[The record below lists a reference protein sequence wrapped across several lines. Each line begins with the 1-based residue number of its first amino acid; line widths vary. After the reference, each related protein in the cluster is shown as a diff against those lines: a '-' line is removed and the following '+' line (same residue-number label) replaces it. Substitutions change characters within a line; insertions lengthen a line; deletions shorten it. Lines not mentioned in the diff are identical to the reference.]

1 MNWKLIFG
9 LSLFGLAM
17 GLATTYVV
25 PSTVEPFFWLAIF
38 LLSAFLIA
46 TRARG
51 DFFLHGLLLGLANS
65 VWITGV
71 HLLLFH
77 RYAADH
83 AAEMKMMAGMPLSH
97 HPRLLM
103 ALMGPVIGFVSGVVL
118 GVFAMIAARL
128 VRNRPRAAA
137 AGIAIGAALLLTG
150 PRSAIAQRAQFGGLV
165 GYSIVGGNDSRTAS
179 DHGLGPVT
187 GGDQAGLHLRVLFDV
202 PMNPTLLT
210 FRTELFYNRLTSGP
224 NSFALTGEGGAQA
237 ARVDQ
242 TVGLTESFVG
252 TTSRT
257 AGIAPYFSLGAGVF
271 ASTLRYKPDGTTTVA
286 SATLGG
292 MGMGL
297 VAGAGLRIRMGG
309 PDLLIDWRYFQGLNH
324 TRGSAFMPLAL
335 GLVW

>member
-1 MNWKLIFG
+1 MIWKLVI
-9 LSLFGLAM
+9 
-17 GLATTYVV
+17 
-25 PSTVEPFFWLAIF
+25 
-38 LLSAFLIA
+38 
-46 TRARG
+46 
-51 DFFLHGLLLGLANS
+51 
-65 VWITGV
+65 
-71 HLLLFH
+71 
-77 RYAADH
+77 
-83 AAEMKMMAGMPLSH
+83 
-97 HPRLLM
+97 
-103 ALMGPVIGFVSGVVL
+103 GPVSMFVSGRMPGGL
-118 GVFAMIAARL
+118 ARISAPR
-128 VRNRPRAAA
+128 VRNRPRV
-137 AGIAIGAALLLTG
+137 AGIAIGAVLLLTAPHG
-150 PRSAIAQRAQFGGLV
+150 AMAQGARFGGLV

-187 GGDQAGLHLRVLFDV
+187 GGDQAGLHLRLLFDV

-224 NSFALTGEGGAQA
+224 NSFALTGEGGAQS

-271 ASTLRYKPDGTTTVA
+271 ATTLRYNPDGSVAAA

-297 VAGAGLRIRMGG
+297 VAGAGLRIRVGG
-309 PDLLIDWRYFQGLNH
+309 PDLLMDWRYFQALNH

-335 GLVW
+335 GLIW